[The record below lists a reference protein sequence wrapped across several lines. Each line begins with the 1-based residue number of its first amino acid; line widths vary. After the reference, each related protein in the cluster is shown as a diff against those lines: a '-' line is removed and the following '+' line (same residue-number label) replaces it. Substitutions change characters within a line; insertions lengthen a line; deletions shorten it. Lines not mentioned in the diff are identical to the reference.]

1 MAQAKGEKYMTE
13 FKNLPTIDSLSGSD
27 REMVET
33 GLKRGASRREVMTWL
48 MAGGATIA
56 MAGSIVSSA
65 KTALAAAPK
74 KGGKLKFASDLHGP
88 NDAMDPGLNT
98 STIDYS
104 RGRAT
109 YNSLCQ
115 INDDLT
121 TRPELAEEYSAN
133 SDNTEWTF
141 KLRKGVKFHDGS
153 PLTADDVIYSMN
165 RHYGEKSTSKAKTLV
180 ADVKEW
186 KKVDSHTVKAIMK
199 TPNGDLPVILG
210 TPHFKI
216 LKDGTTDFQNPVG
229 TGPYKMTEYK
239 PGVRSISDRWDGY
252 WREGGNVDQI
262 EITAITDPVA
272 RLSAMLSGDIDLMQA
287 LDPKAIKKVENT
299 PGVGVWSVPSGAYY
313 GICAMTTSSP
323 GNNPDF
329 VRALQLI
336 QRREK
341 IVKSILKGQGTLGND
356 HPINISYGADHCAD
370 LPQRTHDLDKA
381 KFHLKKSGITTAEL
395 NVAEVAPGM
404 TDVCLLMQREA
415 KKIGLDLKIKKVPN
429 DGYWGAVWMKTPLNV
444 VTWNMRPTA
453 NVMTTL
459 AFAPDAP
466 WNDTLWKNDRLGKL
480 LVESRSVKDAAK
492 RKEMYCEM
500 QKIISV
506 GSDEHPP
513 SGMVIPAHRNYVDA
527 KSDKVEGIGRMPL
540 GSLGGYEW
548 PEFAWRTDA

>member
-1 MAQAKGEKYMTE
+1 MTDHI
-13 FKNLPTIDSLSGSD
+13 KNLPTINSLSGAD
-27 REMVET
+27 REVVET
-33 GLKRGASRREVMTWL
+33 GLRRGATRREVMGWL
-48 MAGGATIA
+48 VASGATIA
-56 MAGSIVSSA
+56 AAGSIVSSA
-65 KTALAAAPK
+65 KTALAATPK

-133 SDNTEWTF
+133 ADNTEWTF

-153 PLTADDVIYSMN
+153 NFTADDVIYTMS

-216 LKDGTTDFQNPVG
+216 IKDGTTEFQKPNG
-229 TGPYKMTEYK
+229 TGPYRMTEFK
-239 PGVRSISDRWDGY
+239 PGVRSISERWNGY
-252 WREGGNVDQI
+252 WRDGGNVDQI
-262 EITAITDPVA
+262 EITAITDAVA
-272 RLSAMLSGDIDLMQA
+272 RLSAMFSGDIDLMQA
-287 LDPKAIKKVENT
+287 LDPKAIRKVENT
-299 PGVGVWSVPSGAYY
+299 PGVGVWSVASGAYY

-329 VRALQLI
+329 VRAIQLI
-336 QRREK
+336 QRRKK
-341 IVKSILKGQGTLGND
+341 IVKSILKGQGTVGND
-356 HPINISYGADHCAD
+356 HPINVAYGADHCGELA
-370 LPQRTHDLDKA
+370 QRVHDLDKA
-381 KFHLKKSGITTAEL
+381 KFYLKKSGITAAEL
-395 NVAEVAPGM
+395 NVAEVAPGI

-415 KKIGLDLKIKKVPN
+415 KKIGLNLAIKKVPN
-429 DGYWGAVWMKTPLNV
+429 DGYWGSVWMKTPLNV

-466 WNDTLWKNDRLGKL
+466 WNDTLWKSERLGKL

-492 RKEMYCEM
+492 RHEMYCEM
-500 QKIISV
+500 QRLISV
-506 GSDEHPP
+506 GTDDHPP

-527 KSDKVEGIGRMPL
+527 KSDKIEGIGRMPL

-548 PEFAWRTDA
+548 PEFAWRTDV